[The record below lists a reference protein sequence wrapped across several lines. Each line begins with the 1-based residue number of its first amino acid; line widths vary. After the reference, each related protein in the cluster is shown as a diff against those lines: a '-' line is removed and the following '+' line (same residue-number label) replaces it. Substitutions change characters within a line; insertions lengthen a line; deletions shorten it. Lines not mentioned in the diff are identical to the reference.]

1 MYKNTQEDSMIKIEI
16 TGNDGIE
23 VSRQLIQMIT
33 GLQSPKPEFI
43 RCEDNIGPDGNY
55 SGPSITPTAT
65 KRKRKVTEN
74 RDVEKDFENV
84 EKLQNGK
91 KDNETTCSEENPEVQ
106 EVNEQSEK
114 QPEEIPTNVTEDR
127 EIRESTSE
135 TKVTLSEIVE
145 LAKEK
150 ATLVGREKVKN
161 LISTFGVSKI
171 SEIPEDKFP
180 EFKEGLETL

>member
-1 MYKNTQEDSMIKIEI
+1 MIKIEI

-33 GLQSPKPEFI
+33 GLQSPKPEFV
-43 RCEDNIGPDGNY
+43 RCEDNIGPDGHYN
-55 SGPSITPTAT
+55 GPSMTPQTT
-65 KRKRKVTEN
+65 KRKRKITEN

-84 EKLQNGK
+84 GKSSNEK

-114 QPEEIPTNVTEDR
+114 QPKEIPTNGTEDR
-127 EIRESTSE
+127 ETGESTYE

-150 ATLVGREKVKN
+150 ATLVGREKVKD
-161 LISTFGVSKI
+161 LISTFGVNKI
-171 SEIPEDKFP
+171 SEITEDKLM
-180 EFKEGLETL
+180 EFKEGLEAL

>member
-1 MYKNTQEDSMIKIEI
+1 MVKIEI
-16 TGNDGIE
+16 TGNNGTE
-23 VSRQLIQMIT
+23 VSEQIIQMVVA
-33 GLQSPKPEFI
+33 LQQPKSEFI
-43 RCEDNIGPDGNY
+43 KCEDNIGSDGHY
-55 SGPSITPTAT
+55 SGPSMTPATT

-84 EKLQNGK
+84 EKSPDGK
-91 KDNETTCSEENPEVQ
+91 KDHETTRSEENSEVQ
-106 EVNEQSEK
+106 EVNESSEK
-114 QPEEIPTNVTEDR
+114 QSEEIPTNGPKNR
-127 EIRESTSE
+127 ETGESTSE

-150 ATLVGREKVKN
+150 ATLVGREKVKD

>member
-1 MYKNTQEDSMIKIEI
+1 MIKIEI

-33 GLQSPKPEFI
+33 GLQQPKTG
-43 RCEDNIGPDGNY
+43 CEDNIGSEAPK
-55 SGPSITPTAT
+55 T
-65 KRKRKVTEN
+65 RKRKAVEN
-74 RDVEKDFENV
+74 RDVEKDFGNV
-84 EKLQNGK
+84 EKLSDGK
-91 KDNETTCSEENPEVQ
+91 KDNETTCPEENPEVQ

-114 QPEEIPTNVTEDR
+114 QPEEIPTNGPEDR
-127 EIRESTSE
+127 ENGESTSE
-135 TKVTLSEIVE
+135 IKVTLSEIVE

-150 ATLVGREKVKN
+150 ATLVGREKVKD